1 MGDQHRLAEAAAI
14 AAAAWRTWIMNEQPP
29 TAVPATREDE
39 TMRDR
44 HRRLTRIGAGV
55 ENVVPETR

>member
-1 MGDQHRLAEAAAI
+1 MDRERAAADRG
-14 AAAAWRTWIMNEQPP
+14 AGDPFRG
-29 TAVPATREDE
+29 EDE

-44 HRRLTRIGAGV
+44 HRRLTRIGDGV